1 MENTQIVDNKKES
14 KEPKSTK
21 SLVLRIL
28 KIVGNVI
35 FYVVIV
41 LLFFFSLMNIN
52 SGGKGGIPNIFG
64 KGYLSVQSDSM
75 SGKVTYEEYK
85 KFKIKSFAKGDLVNV
100 DMLSKS
106 AKAKLK
112 VGDVIT
118 FWDIDI
124 KAYNTHRI
132 VYATYDVEFSDK
144 KTKQVY
150 TITESDLTTYPL
162 INNRVYDA
170 TKGYTVYDAEADVE
184 INYTDYI
191 SEFLTANN
199 LKVKYSITSYSTQGD
214 RSVSNRGLYNPGVTS
229 DAATTRNYE
238 IEQAGDIDTFD
249 KVSEANVKA
258 KVTSVSKGVG
268 KTIDFIQ
275 SHWFGVFVIP
285 VVILLLIELFFVVK
299 NLMEYRAAKKAANA
313 PAATAEI
320 DLEAEKEKMRQE
332 LLAEL
337 KLQQEANEN
346 KPEIIEETEDT
357 AVEAEEPSVEETKAE
372 DAEEE
377 KRENEE

>member
-106 AKAKLK
+106 AKAKLN

-132 VYATYDVEFSDK
+132 VYATYDVDFSDK
-144 KTKQVY
+144 KTKQV
-150 TITESDLTTYPL
+150 
-162 INNRVYDA
+162 
-170 TKGYTVYDAEADVE
+170 
-184 INYTDYI
+184 
-191 SEFLTANN
+191 
-199 LKVKYSITSYSTQGD
+199 
-214 RSVSNRGLYNPGVTS
+214 
-229 DAATTRNYE
+229 
-238 IEQAGDIDTFD
+238 
-249 KVSEANVKA
+249 
-258 KVTSVSKGVG
+258 
-268 KTIDFIQ
+268 
-275 SHWFGVFVIP
+275 
-285 VVILLLIELFFVVK
+285 
-299 NLMEYRAAKKAANA
+299 
-313 PAATAEI
+313 
-320 DLEAEKEKMRQE
+320 
-332 LLAEL
+332 
-337 KLQQEANEN
+337 
-346 KPEIIEETEDT
+346 
-357 AVEAEEPSVEETKAE
+357 
-372 DAEEE
+372 
-377 KRENEE
+377 